1 MDDLLLIPDVDVPEI
16 NVTTEKQF
24 LQAKT
29 REVELLTQASRTL
42 NASLE
47 FGELLGGLLKTV
59 KTSMRAEAVLVS
71 VIDETGT
78 KLVFERALGAE
89 DKELRGTAITKGSGV
104 MGWVWDKR
112 QPLVL
117 NDPKARGEIV
127 FALEKKLG
135 LKVQSLAAIPLMRR
149 GTVRG
154 VLEVVNRK
162 NDELFGEEDVSLLI
176 PLAEHVAVAVANA
189 RLRAEANRRRLEYS
203 LLAEVSADVG
213 KSLTRDE
220 ALERI
225 LKNLKK
231 LVDYDAAAIFLIDRK
246 TDTIESV
253 LHSGY
258 PRSANERIHVKMD
271 EGLIG
276 VVAKTKTG
284 IIVPDVR
291 NHPSYHNLRARTR
304 SELVAPMHLRGN
316 VQGLFNLESDRLD
329 AYSENDLRLLEA
341 FAAQASVAIER
352 AQLYQERK
360 VKLEIEEELRI
371 ARTVQEF
378 FSPRKSLVSGSFRM
392 AGANFPSLEVSGDY
406 YDFFPSMNRLI
417 AFAIADV
424 AGKGVPASL
433 LMASFRA
440 ILRTMAPYTATAR
453 QIAVRA
459 NQILL
464 ETVRPG
470 DFVTAFI
477 GVLDPDTGEV
487 SYCNAGHNAPVVMA
501 PDGSHRLLEVGGP
514 VLGILKDGQW
524 SEGRFRLTDEVLVC
538 YTDGATEAQNA
549 AEEEYGEERFMQS
562 VRTHLDLMPYR
573 LCTALYTSVRAFTG
587 SSKHS
592 DDTTYLAIRRVDRA
606 AVSSC

>member
-1 MDDLLLIPDVDVPEI
+1 MDGLHCIAENHVSA
-16 NVTTEKQF
+16 EKQ
-24 LQAKT
+24 LQPQKSRDLEILAA
-29 REVELLTQASRTL
+29 ASRTL

-47 FGELLGGLLKTV
+47 FGELLGSLLKTV
-59 KTSMRAEAVLVS
+59 KVAMRAETVLVS
-71 VIDETGT
+71 VMDETGT
-78 KLVFERALGAE
+78 KLVFERAAGAD
-89 DKELRGTAITKGSGV
+89 DKDVRGTLMGMGAGV
-104 MGWVWDKR
+104 MGWVWQKR
-112 QPLVL
+112 EPLVI
-117 NDPKARGEIV
+117 NDPKARGDIA
-127 FALEKKLG
+127 FTLEKKMG
-135 LKVQSLAAIPLMRR
+135 LKVQSLIAIPLMRR

-162 NDELFGEEDVSLLI
+162 GEEPFSELDLGLLV
-176 PLAEHVAVAVANA
+176 PLGEHVAVAVANA

-203 LLAEVSADVG
+203 LLAEVTADVG

-246 TDTIESV
+246 TDSITSV
-253 LHSGY
+253 VHHGY
-258 PRSANERIHVKMD
+258 SRAATDLIHVKSD
-271 EGLIG
+271 EGLVS
-276 VVAKTKTG
+276 VVAKTKTA

-291 NHPSYHNLRARTR
+291 NHPNYHNVRGRTR
-304 SELVAPMHLRGN
+304 SELVAPMLLRGN
-316 VQGLFNLESDRLD
+316 VVGLFNLESDRLD

-341 FAAQASVAIER
+341 FAAQAAVAVER
-352 AQLYQERK
+352 AQLYEERK
-360 VKLEIEEELRI
+360 IKLEMEEELRV

-378 FSPRKSLVSGSFRM
+378 FIPRKSLIAGQFRI

-440 ILRTMAPYTATAR
+440 LLRTMAPYTATAR

-459 NQILL
+459 NQILID
-464 ETVRPG
+464 TVRPG

-487 SYCNAGHNAPVVMA
+487 SYCNAGHNAPIVVA
-501 PDGSHRLLEVGGP
+501 PDGSYRTLEVGGP
-514 VLGILKDGQW
+514 VLGIIRDAQYH
-524 SEGRFRLTDEVLVC
+524 EGRFRMTDEVLVC
-538 YTDGATEAQNA
+538 YTDGATEARNA
-549 AEEEYGEERFMQS
+549 AEEEYGEERFIQS
-562 VRTHLDLMPYR
+562 VRQNLSLMPYR
-573 LCTALYTSVRAFTG
+573 LCTALYASVRQFSGTA
-587 SSKHS
+587 KHH
-592 DDTTYLAIRRVDRA
+592 DDTTYLAIRRIDKP
-606 AVSSC
+606 AVAD

>member
-1 MDDLLLIPDVDVPEI
+1 MENLLLIPETHD
-16 NVTTEKQF
+16 VTTEKQ
-24 LQAKT
+24 LLLAKT
-29 REVELLTQASRTL
+29 REVELLTAASRTL

-47 FGELLGGLLKTV
+47 FGELLGGLLKIVRTA
-59 KTSMRAEAVLVS
+59 MRAEAVLVS

-78 KLVFERALGAE
+78 RLVFERALAAD
-89 DKELRGTAITKGSGV
+89 DKEVRGTIIAKGAGV
-104 MGWVWDKR
+104 MGWVWEKR
-112 QPLVL
+112 EPLVL
-117 NDPKARGEIV
+117 NDPKEAKKARGEITL
-127 FALEKKLG
+127 ALEKKLG
-135 LKVQSLAAIPLMRR
+135 LKVQSLVAIPLMRR

-162 NDELFGEEDVSLLI
+162 SDEPYGEGDITLLI

-220 ALERI
+220 ALDRI

-231 LVDYDAAAIFLIDRK
+231 LVDYDAAAIFLIDRH
-246 TDTIESV
+246 TDTITSV
-253 LHSGY
+253 LHTGY
-258 PRSANERIHVKMD
+258 PRSATERIHVKLD
-271 EGLIG
+271 EGLVG

-284 IIVPDVR
+284 ILVPDVR
-291 NHPSYHNLRARTR
+291 NHPNYHNIRTRTR
-304 SELVAPMHLRGN
+304 SELVAPMLLRGN

-352 AQLYQERK
+352 AQLYEERR

-378 FSPRKSLVSGSFRM
+378 FSPRKSLVTGSVRV

-417 AFAIADV
+417 TFAIADV

-433 LMASFRA
+433 LMATFRA
-440 ILRTMAPYTATAR
+440 LLRTVAPFTATAR
-453 QIAVRA
+453 QIAIRA

-464 ETVRPG
+464 DTVRPG

-487 SYCNAGHNAPVVMA
+487 SYCNAGHNPPILMA
-501 PDGSHRLLEVGGP
+501 PDGSYRLLEVGGP
-514 VLGILKDGQW
+514 VLGILKDTEW
-524 SEGRFRLTDEVLVC
+524 MEGRFRITDEVLVC
-538 YTDGATEAQNA
+538 YTDGATEARNLA
-549 AEEEYGEERFMQS
+549 DEEYGEERFIQS
-562 VRTHLDLMPYR
+562 VRANLSLKPYR
-573 LCTALYTSVRAFTG
+573 LCTALYASVRGFSGGAQHG
-587 SSKHS
+587 
-592 DDTTYLAIRRVDRA
+592 DDTTYLAIRRVDKTVPLA
-606 AVSSC
+606 D

>member
-1 MDDLLLIPDVDVPEI
+1 MDGLHCIAENHVSA
-16 NVTTEKQF
+16 EKQ
-24 LQAKT
+24 LQPQKS
-29 REVELLTQASRTL
+29 RDLELLAASSRTL

-59 KTSMRAEAVLVS
+59 KTAMRAEAVLVS
-71 VIDETGT
+71 VMDETGT
-78 KLVFERALGAE
+78 KLVYERAVGVD
-89 DKELRGTAITKGSGV
+89 DKDVRGVLIGMGGGV
-104 MGWVWDKR
+104 MGWVWEKR
-112 QPLVL
+112 EPLVI
-117 NDPKARGEIV
+117 NDPKARGEIA
-127 FALEKKLG
+127 FSLEKKMG
-135 LKVQSLAAIPLMRR
+135 LKVRSLIAIPLMRR

-162 NDELFGEEDVSLLI
+162 SEESFSELDLGLLV
-176 PLAEHVAVAVANA
+176 PLGEHVAVAVANA

-203 LLAEVSADVG
+203 LLAEVTADVA

-220 ALERI
+220 ALDRI

-231 LVDYDAAAIFLIDRK
+231 LVDYDAASIFLIDRK
-246 TDTIESV
+246 TDSIRSV
-253 LHSGY
+253 LHNGY
-258 PRSANERIHVKMD
+258 PRGATERIHVKMD
-271 EGLIG
+271 EGLVG

-291 NHPSYHNLRARTR
+291 NHPNYHNIRSRTR
-304 SELVAPMHLRGN
+304 SELVAPMLLRG
-316 VQGLFNLESDRLD
+316 VVVGLFNLESDRLD

-341 FAAQASVAIER
+341 FSAQAAVAIER
-352 AQLYQERK
+352 AQLYEERR

-378 FSPRKSLVSGSFRM
+378 FSPRKSLVTGSFRM
-392 AGANFPSLEVSGDY
+392 AGANFPSLQVSGDY

-487 SYCNAGHNAPVVMA
+487 SYCNAGHNAPIVMA
-501 PDGSHRLLEVGGP
+501 PDGSYRLLEVGGP
-514 VLGILKDGQW
+514 VLGILRDAQW

-538 YTDGATEAQNA
+538 YTDGATEARNA
-549 AEEEYGEERFMQS
+549 AEEWYGEERFIQS
-562 VRTHLDLMPYR
+562 VRQNLSLMPYR
-573 LCTALYTSVRAFTG
+573 LCTALYTSVRQFTG
-587 SSKHS
+587 SAKHD
-592 DDTTYLAIRRVDRA
+592 DDTTYLAIRRIDKVATPAD
-606 AVSSC
+606 

>member
-1 MDDLLLIPDVDVPEI
+1 MDNLLRIPTPGPETH
-16 NVTTEKQF
+16 VTTDIKQL
-24 LQAKT
+24 LQAKA
-29 REVELLTQASRTL
+29 REVELLAQASRTL

-47 FGELLGGLLKTV
+47 FGELLGGLLKIV
-59 KTSMRAEAVLVS
+59 KSAMRAEAVLVS
-71 VIDETGT
+71 VMDESGT
-78 KLVFERALGAE
+78 RLIFERAQGVD
-89 DKELRGTAITKGSGV
+89 DKELRGTAIAKGSGV
-104 MGWVWDKR
+104 MGWVWDR
-112 QPLVL
+112 REPLVL

-127 FALEKKLG
+127 FNLEKKLG
-135 LKVQSLAAIPLMRR
+135 LKVQTLAAIPLMRR

-154 VLEVVNRK
+154 VLVVVNRK
-162 NDELFGEEDVSLLI
+162 NDEPFGDDDVSLLI
-176 PLAEHVAVAVANA
+176 PLGEHVAVAVANA

-225 LKNLKK
+225 LKNLKRV
-231 LVDYDAAAIFLIDRK
+231 VDYDAAAIFLIDRK
-246 TDTIESV
+246 TDSISSV
-253 LHSGY
+253 LHNGY
-258 PRSANERIHVKMD
+258 PRAASDRIHVKLD
-271 EGLIG
+271 EGLVG

-291 NHPSYHNLRARTR
+291 NHPNYHNIRARTR
-304 SELVAPMHLRGN
+304 SELVAPMLLRGN
-316 VQGLFNLESDRLD
+316 VLGLFNLESDRLD

-341 FAAQASVAIER
+341 FASEAAVAIER
-352 AQLYQERK
+352 AQLYEERK

-378 FSPRKSLVSGSFRM
+378 FIPRKSLISGSFRL

-440 ILRTMAPYTATAR
+440 ILRTVAPYTATAR

-464 ETVRPG
+464 DTVRPG

-487 SYCNAGHNAPVVMA
+487 SYCNAGHNAPIVMA
-501 PDGSHRLLEVGGP
+501 TDGSYRLLEVGGP
-514 VLGILKDGQW
+514 VLGILRDAQYQ
-524 SEGRFRLTDEVLVC
+524 EGRFRLTDDVLVC
-538 YTDGATEAQNA
+538 YTDGATEARNA
-549 AEEEYGEERFMQS
+549 TEEEYGEERFIQA
-562 VRTHLDLMPYR
+562 VRDNIGLMPYR
-573 LCTALYTSVRAFTG
+573 LCTALYASVRAFTG
-587 SSKHS
+587 SAKRY
-592 DDTTYLAIRRVDRA
+592 DDTTYLAIRRVDKSA
-606 AVSSC
+606 PAD

>member
-1 MDDLLLIPDVDVPEI
+1 MDGLHCIAENHVSA
-16 NVTTEKQF
+16 EKQ
-24 LQAKT
+24 LPPQKSRDLEILAA
-29 REVELLTQASRTL
+29 ASRTL

-47 FGELLGGLLKTV
+47 FGELLGSLLKTV
-59 KTSMRAEAVLVS
+59 KVAMRAESVLVS
-71 VIDETGT
+71 VMDETGT
-78 KLVFERALGAE
+78 KLVFERAVGAD
-89 DKELRGTAITKGSGV
+89 DKEARGALMGMGAGV
-104 MGWVWDKR
+104 MGWVWEKR
-112 QPLVL
+112 EPLVI
-117 NDPKARGEIV
+117 NDPKARGEIS
-127 FALEKKLG
+127 FSLEKKMG
-135 LKVQSLAAIPLMRR
+135 LKVQSLIAIPLMRR

-162 NDELFGEEDVSLLI
+162 SEEPFSELDLGLLV
-176 PLAEHVAVAVANA
+176 PLGEHVAVAVANA

-203 LLAEVSADVG
+203 LLAEVTADVS

-231 LVDYDAAAIFLIDRK
+231 LVDYDAASIFLIDRK
-246 TDTIESV
+246 ADSIRSV
-253 LHSGY
+253 MHNGY
-258 PRSANERIHVKMD
+258 PRGATERIHVKMD
-271 EGLIG
+271 EGLVG

-291 NHPSYHNLRARTR
+291 NHPNYHNIRARTR
-304 SELVAPMHLRGN
+304 SELVAPMLLRGT
-316 VQGLFNLESDRLD
+316 VVGLFNLESDHLD

-341 FAAQASVAIER
+341 FSAQAAVAIER
-352 AQLYQERK
+352 AQLYEERR
-360 VKLEIEEELRI
+360 VKLEMEEELRI

-378 FSPRKSLVSGSFRM
+378 FSPRKSLVTASFRM
-392 AGANFPSLEVSGDY
+392 AGANFPSLQVSGDY

-487 SYCNAGHNAPVVMA
+487 SYCNAGHNAPIVMA
-501 PDGSHRLLEVGGP
+501 PDGSYRLLEVGGP
-514 VLGILKDGQW
+514 VLGILRDAQW

-538 YTDGATEAQNA
+538 YTDGATEARNA
-549 AEEEYGEERFMQS
+549 AEEWYGEERFIQS
-562 VRTHLDLMPYR
+562 VRQNLALMPYR
-573 LCTALYTSVRAFTG
+573 LCTALYASVRQFTG
-587 SSKHS
+587 SAKHD
-592 DDTTYLAIRRVDRA
+592 DDTTYLAIRRIDKA
-606 AVSSC
+606 AAAAD

>member
-1 MDDLLLIPDVDVPEI
+1 MDNLLPIPRTDAPEI
-16 NVTTEKQF
+16 DVTTEKQL
-24 LQAKT
+24 LQAKA
-29 REVELLTQASRTL
+29 REVELLAQASRTL

-59 KTSMRAEAVLVS
+59 KSAMLAEAVLVS
-71 VIDETGT
+71 VMDETGT
-78 KLVFERALGAE
+78 RLVFERALGAD
-89 DKELRGTAITKGSGV
+89 DKELRGTVIAKGAGV
-104 MGWVWDKR
+104 MGWVRDKR
-112 QPLVL
+112 QPLIL
-117 NDPKARGEIV
+117 NEPKTRGEIA
-127 FALEKKLG
+127 FTIEKKLG
-135 LKVQSLAAIPLMRR
+135 LKVEVLAAIPLMRR

-154 VLEVVNRK
+154 VLEVINRK
-162 NDELFGEEDVSLLI
+162 NAEPFSDEDIALLI
-176 PLAEHVAVAVANA
+176 PLGEHVAVAVANA

-213 KSLTRDE
+213 KSLSRDE

-231 LVDYDAAAIFLIDRK
+231 LVAFDAAAIFLIDRK
-246 TDTIESV
+246 TDSITSV
-253 LHSGY
+253 LQSGY
-258 PRSANERIHVKMD
+258 PRSATDLIHVKLD

-304 SELVAPMHLRGN
+304 SELVAPMNLRGH
-316 VQGLFNLESDRLD
+316 VLGLFNLESDRLD

-341 FAAQASVAIER
+341 FAAQAAVAIDR
-352 AQLYQERK
+352 AQLFEERK
-360 VKLEIEEELRI
+360 IKLEIEEELRI

-378 FSPRKSLVSGSFRM
+378 FSPRKSLVAGSFRL
-392 AGANFPSLEVSGDY
+392 AGANFPSLQVSGDY

-440 ILRTMAPYTATAR
+440 LLRTMAPYTATAR

-459 NQILL
+459 NQILID
-464 ETVRPG
+464 TVRPG

-477 GVLDPDTGEV
+477 GVLDADTGEV
-487 SYCNAGHNAPVVMA
+487 SYCNAGHNAPLVVA
-501 PDGSHRLLEVGGP
+501 PDGSYRPLGVGGP
-514 VLGILKDGQW
+514 VLGIIRDAHYE
-524 SEGRFRLTDEVLVC
+524 EGRFRLTDEVLVC

-549 AEEEYGEERFMQS
+549 NEEEYGEERFIQS
-562 VRTHLDLMPYR
+562 VRANLSLMPYR
-573 LCTALYTSVRAFTG
+573 LCTALYASVRAFTG
-587 SSKHS
+587 TAKHF
-592 DDTTYLAIRRVDRA
+592 DDTTYLAIRRIDKTNLPD
-606 AVSSC
+606 

>member
-1 MDDLLLIPDVDVPEI
+1 MDGLHCIAENHVSA
-16 NVTTEKQF
+16 EKQ
-24 LQAKT
+24 LQPQKS
-29 REVELLTQASRTL
+29 RDLELLAASSRTL

-59 KTSMRAEAVLVS
+59 KTAMRAEAVLVS
-71 VIDETGT
+71 VMDETGT
-78 KLVFERALGAE
+78 KLVYERAVGVD
-89 DKELRGTAITKGSGV
+89 DKDVRGVLIGMGGGV
-104 MGWVWDKR
+104 MGWVWEKR
-112 QPLVL
+112 EPLVI
-117 NDPKARGEIV
+117 NDPKARGEIA
-127 FALEKKLG
+127 FSLEKKIG
-135 LKVQSLAAIPLMRR
+135 LKVRSLIAIPLMRR

-162 NDELFGEEDVSLLI
+162 SEESFSELDLGLLV
-176 PLAEHVAVAVANA
+176 PLGEHVAVAVANA

-203 LLAEVSADVG
+203 LLAEVTADVA

-220 ALERI
+220 ALDRI

-231 LVDYDAAAIFLIDRK
+231 LVDYDAASIFLIDRK
-246 TDTIESV
+246 TDSIRSV
-253 LHSGY
+253 LHNGY
-258 PRSANERIHVKMD
+258 PRGATERIHVKMD
-271 EGLIG
+271 EGLVG

-291 NHPSYHNLRARTR
+291 NHPNYHNIRSRTR
-304 SELVAPMHLRGN
+304 SELVAPMLLRG
-316 VQGLFNLESDRLD
+316 VVVGLFNLESDRLD

-341 FAAQASVAIER
+341 FSAQAAVAIER
-352 AQLYQERK
+352 AQLYEERR

-378 FSPRKSLVSGSFRM
+378 FSPRKSLVTGSFRM
-392 AGANFPSLEVSGDY
+392 AGANFPSLQVSGDY

-487 SYCNAGHNAPVVMA
+487 SYCNAGHNAPIVMA
-501 PDGSHRLLEVGGP
+501 PDGSYRLLEVGGP
-514 VLGILKDGQW
+514 VLGILRDAQW

-538 YTDGATEAQNA
+538 YTDGATEARNA
-549 AEEEYGEERFMQS
+549 AEEWYGEERFIQS
-562 VRTHLDLMPYR
+562 VRQNLSLMPYR
-573 LCTALYTSVRAFTG
+573 LCTALYTSVRQFTG
-587 SSKHS
+587 SAKHD
-592 DDTTYLAIRRVDRA
+592 DDTTYLAIRRIDKVATPAD
-606 AVSSC
+606 

>member
-1 MDDLLLIPDVDVPEI
+1 MESLLRIPEI
-16 NVTTEKQF
+16 HVTTEKNL
-24 LQAKT
+24 LQAKA
-29 REVELLTQASRTL
+29 REAELMTQASRTL

-47 FGELLGGLLKTV
+47 FGELLGGLLKIV
-59 KTSMRAEAVLVS
+59 KSAMRAESVLVS
-71 VIDETGT
+71 VMDETGT
-78 KLVFERALGAE
+78 RLVFERALGAD
-89 DKELRGTAITKGSGV
+89 DKELRGTTIAKGAGV
-104 MGWVWDKR
+104 MGWAWEKR
-112 QPLVL
+112 QPMVL
-117 NDPKARGEIV
+117 NDSKARGDLA
-127 FALEKKLG
+127 FNLEKKLG
-135 LKVQSLAAIPLMRR
+135 LKVQSLVAIPLMRR

-162 NDELFGEEDVSLLI
+162 NDEPFRDEDVDLLV
-176 PLAEHVAVAVANA
+176 PLGEHVAVAVANA

-231 LVDYDAAAIFLIDRK
+231 LVEFDAAAIFLIDRK
-246 TDTIESV
+246 TDTTTSV
-253 LHSGY
+253 LHTGY
-258 PRSANERIHVKMD
+258 PRSATDRIHVKTD

-291 NHPSYHNLRARTR
+291 NHPSYHNLRTRTR
-304 SELVAPMHLRGN
+304 SELVAPMLLRGN
-316 VQGLFNLESDRLD
+316 VLGAFNLESDTLD

-341 FAAQASVAIER
+341 FAAQAAVAIER
-352 AQLYQERK
+352 AQLYEERK
-360 VKLEIEEELRI
+360 IKLEMEEELRI

-378 FSPRKSLVSGSFRM
+378 FIPRKSLVSGSFRL

-464 ETVRPG
+464 DTVRPG

-477 GVLDPDTGEV
+477 GVLDPDSGEV
-487 SYCNAGHNAPVVMA
+487 SYCNAGHNAPIVMA

-514 VLGILKDGQW
+514 VLGIIRDAQW

-538 YTDGATEAQNA
+538 YTDGATEARNA
-549 AEEEYGEERFMQS
+549 ADEEYGEVRFVES
-562 VRTHLDLMPYR
+562 VRDNLGLMPYR
-573 LCTALYTSVRAFTG
+573 LCTALYAGVRGFTG
-587 SSKHS
+587 TAKHF
-592 DDTTYLAIRRVDRA
+592 DDTTYLAIRRVDKTA
-606 AVSSC
+606 PASD

>member
-1 MDDLLLIPDVDVPEI
+1 MDTLLRISRIPDPETD
-16 NVTTEKQF
+16 VTTEKQQ
-24 LQAKT
+24 LQAKA
-29 REVELLTQASRTL
+29 REFELLAQASRTL

-47 FGELLGGLLKTV
+47 FGELLGGLLKIV
-59 KTSMRAEAVLVS
+59 KTAMRAEVVMVS
-71 VIDETGT
+71 VIDESGT
-78 KLVFERALGAE
+78 RLIYERALGVD
-89 DKELRGTAITKGSGV
+89 DKELRGSAIAKSSGV
-104 MGWVWDKR
+104 MGWVWDR
-112 QPLVL
+112 REPLIL

-127 FALEKKLG
+127 FNLEKKLG
-135 LKVQSLAAIPLMRR
+135 LKVQQLLGIPLMRR

-162 NDELFGEEDVSLLI
+162 NEEPFTDEDVAYLI
-176 PLAEHVAVAVANA
+176 PLGEHVAVAVANM

-225 LKNLKK
+225 LKNLKRV
-231 LVDYDAAAIFLIDRK
+231 VDYDAAAIFLIDRK
-246 TDTIESV
+246 TDSITSV
-253 LHSGY
+253 LHNGY
-258 PRSANERIHVKMD
+258 PRSATERIHVKMD
-271 EGLIG
+271 EGLVG

-291 NHPSYHNLRARTR
+291 SHPNYHNLRARTR
-304 SELVAPMHLRGN
+304 SELVAPMLMRGN
-316 VQGLFNLESDRLD
+316 VLGLFNLESDHLD

-341 FAAQASVAIER
+341 FASEAAVAIER
-352 AQLYQERK
+352 AQLYEERK

-378 FSPRKSLVSGSFRM
+378 FSPRKSLVSGAFRM

-464 ETVRPG
+464 DTVRPG

-487 SYCNAGHNAPVVMA
+487 SYCNAGHNAPIVMA
-501 PDGSHRLLEVGGP
+501 PDGSYRLLEVGGP
-514 VLGILKDGQW
+514 VLGILRDAQW
-524 SEGRFRLTDEVLVC
+524 LEGRFRLTDDVLVC
-538 YTDGATEAQNA
+538 YTDGATEARNA
-549 AEEEYGEERFMQS
+549 AEEEYGEERFIQS
-562 VRTHLDLMPYR
+562 VRANLALMPYR
-573 LCTALYTSVRAFTG
+573 LCTALYAGVRGFTG
-587 SSKHS
+587 TAKHF
-592 DDTTYLAIRRVDRA
+592 DDTTYLAIRRIDRA
-606 AVSSC
+606 AAAAD